1 MLRPRPDL
9 IFPERRRR
17 KRIFT
22 IRNVG
27 IASAVFVLLFIA
39 ISIRSELRGRNV
51 GESGYG
57 RLYGREVPATP
68 DVTRKPIEPVVES
81 PVDDQLS
88 ADPFAVDAA
97 NREQFLR
104 AQPPEPLIAPVTDT
118 GFAAP
123 PAPIL
128 GRRGSDERRVVITG
142 GPEGV
147 GVVVVERE
155 RPELGGGFGKP

>member
-1 MLRPRPDL
+1 MIRRKPDL

-17 KRIFT
+17 KRFLT
-22 IRNVG
+22 IRNLG
-27 IASAVFVLLFIA
+27 IAAAVLLVLFVG

-57 RLYGREVPATP
+57 RLYGNEVPVVE
-68 DVTRKPIEPVVES
+68 DVTRRPVEPVVEA
-81 PVDDQLS
+81 PVSEQLS

-97 NREQFLR
+97 RREQFLR
-104 AQPPEPLIAPVTDT
+104 ARPPEPVTASVTDP
-118 GFAAP
+118 AYAP
-123 PAPIL
+123 SPAPIL
-128 GRRGSDERRVVITG
+128 GRQGSDERVVITG